1 MNIATRVLLELQETT
16 LLAARAARGLF
27 KRPRYIPESIAQMD
41 AIGVGSL
48 TIIILTGFFT
58 GGVLTL
64 QTYPTLK
71 YYGAQGQTGYLVA
84 LSLIREL
91 GPVLTALMV
100 TGRVGSAIAAELG
113 SMSVSQQID
122 AMRAL
127 GTDPVRKLVTPRIIA
142 LLITLPLL
150 TVIGDVVGIVG
161 GWSVAGGLYGMSSDM
176 FFSSVRDG
184 ISTDDIIGGIIKPMV
199 FMASTDIEINPTT
212 LPPSYDGQVSE
223 DAAESTFAE
232 VDDRERAI
240 PAIEFRDVHLS
251 FDERKVLN
259 GLTFKVM
266 KGETKII
273 LGGSGCGKST
283 TIKLVLGLLKPDSG
297 QILVDGEDITNYTEL
312 EMMRVR
318 KKIGMVFQEGALFD
332 SLSVYD
338 NVAFRLHEQG
348 VPEEEVE
355 PEVRRMLRFVNLEDA
370 IDKMPIELS
379 GGMRR
384 RVGIARALVGDPKI
398 VMFDEPTAGLD
409 PPTARTICELAMKL
423 RDLEDVSSIFV
434 THEMNNLE
442 YLSSEYAVV
451 NDAGDVVFELEGERL
466 CLINTKVLM
475 LRDGQPIFSGTDEAL
490 KKAEDPYIQKFLRG
504 H

>member
-1 MNIATRVLLELQETT
+1 
-16 LLAARAARGLF
+16 
-27 KRPRYIPESIAQMD
+27 
-41 AIGVGSL
+41 
-48 TIIILTGFFT
+48 
-58 GGVLTL
+58 
-64 QTYPTLK
+64 
-71 YYGAQGQTGYLVA
+71 
-84 LSLIREL
+84 
-91 GPVLTALMV
+91 
-100 TGRVGSAIAAELG
+100 
-113 SMSVSQQID
+113 
-122 AMRAL
+122 
-127 GTDPVRKLVTPRIIA
+127 
-142 LLITLPLL
+142 
-150 TVIGDVVGIVG
+150 
-161 GWSVAGGLYGMSSDM
+161 
-176 FFSSVRDG
+176 
-184 ISTDDIIGGIIKPMV
+184 
-199 FMASTDIEINPTT
+199 MASTDVEIHKSA
-212 LPPSYDGQVSE
+212 PPIVDGRVSE
-223 DAAESTFAE
+223 EAAESTFAAE
-232 VDDRERAI
+232 DDRDRAI
-240 PAIEFRDVHLS
+240 PAIEFRNVTME
-251 FDERKVLN
+251 FDGRKVLN
-259 GLTFKVM
+259 DLSFKVM

-297 QILVDGEDITNYTEL
+297 QILVEGEEITNYSEV

-434 THEMNNLE
+434 THEMNNLD
-442 YLSSEYAVV
+442 YICSEYAVV
-451 NDAGDVVFELEGERL
+451 DEDGKVVFEREGERL

-475 LRDGQPIFSGTDEAL
+475 MREGRVIFSGTDETL
-490 KKAEDPYIQKFLRG
+490 KKADDRYIQRFLRG